1 MRLFN
6 ETPDRKKVLLTVPET
21 GHKTVKSM
29 KKNINRTNAFTSN
42 NETCRNN
49 MSTRNWKWWG
59 IELDDSKDKNHSS
72 YNKILNTML

>member
-1 MRLFN
+1 
-6 ETPDRKKVLLTVPET
+6 
-21 GHKTVKSM
+21 M